1 MADVNHPLDDG
12 LPTGGPANAAP
23 AWAELEVLAEGPLP
37 SLRHLFEA
45 DAGRGARLSI
55 ECADLW
61 IDLSRQHLTD
71 EVLGHLHDLARQ
83 RRVLDTLTRALHGDT
98 VNGSEDRAAIHG
110 ALRIRDRKPSDSD
123 VVAAFT
129 TFDQMAELATAIRA
143 GTAMGATGHRIT
155 ALVHLGIGGSHL
167 GPALAV
173 DALRHLVHPDLTIRF
188 SPGVDADDLDEA
200 LLGLDPTATLVIA
213 CSKSF
218 TTIETLTALDSAL
231 AWLATGVGDRA
242 IDHVLAVTAAPD
254 RARDRGIHKDRTFE
268 IPIAVGG
275 RFSVGSAVGLPV
287 MVAIGPEAFN
297 ELLIGMHGV
306 DSLSATLP
314 VEKNPAVLLALVDV
328 WNHCHLGRGSVAV
341 VPYAHRLRLFIPWL
355 QQLSMESLGKR
366 VCHDGTD
373 PETATGAVIW
383 GTIGTDAQHSFFQF
397 LHQGTDVVPVDL
409 IGVARPATGDPR
421 ARAASDLLVTNLAGQ
436 ADALAFGRTA
446 DELRAGGVDE
456 VLVAHRTI
464 PGDRPST
471 GILLGELTA
480 STLGQLM
487 ALHENRTVATAALL
501 GINPFDQWGVE
512 LGKQMAGE
520 LADGSAPESELLRRA
535 RSLRED

>member
-1 MADVNHPLDDG
+1 MNHPLDDG

-254 RARDRGIHKDRTFE
+254 RARDRGIHEDRTFE

-421 ARAASDLLVTNLAGQ
+421 ARTASDLLVTNLAGQ

-446 DELRAGGVDE
+446 DELRADGVDE